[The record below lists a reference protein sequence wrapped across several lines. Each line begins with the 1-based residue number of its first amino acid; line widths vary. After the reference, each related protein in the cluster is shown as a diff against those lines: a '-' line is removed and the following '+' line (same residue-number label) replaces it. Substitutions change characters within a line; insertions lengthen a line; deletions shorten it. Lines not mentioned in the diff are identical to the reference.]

1 MEARLSFYVYIYINF
16 VADDKREEGGKKASI
31 IQRYGRKRRRTRIE
45 ARPSRILRDV
55 DKRDV
60 TNEFH
65 GRE

>member
-1 MEARLSFYVYIYINF
+1 M
-16 VADDKREEGGKKASI
+16 ADDKREEGEEGGKKASI